1 MKELYPDFYREELFE
16 LIKEHGVDNLRFVL
30 SQVVEDGI
38 PYTIGIS
45 PEPGATVQRAYKIT
59 QSRWKLT
66 ENYKIEVVSE
76 DGYLTHRVFYISDFC
91 QIIRYGYCAIYAMK
105 HVRGRETH
113 ELILLSRYQQLT
125 EDEIKVVEYVEDN
138 FFLLQ
143 PFLQRENTNAK
154 RT

>member
-1 MKELYPDFYREELFE
+1 MKELYPNFYREELFE

-30 SQVVEDGI
+30 QRVNEDCR
-38 PYTIGIS
+38 PHSIGFS
-45 PEPGATVQRAYKIT
+45 PETGAVVQIAHKID
-59 QSRWKLT
+59 QRWWKLS
-66 ENYKIEVVSE
+66 ENYKIEFVSE

-91 QIIRYGYCAIYAMK
+91 SMVRDGHCAIYAMK

-113 ELILLSRYQQLT
+113 ELLLLPRYQQLT

-143 PFLQRENTNAK
+143 PFLQRENANAK